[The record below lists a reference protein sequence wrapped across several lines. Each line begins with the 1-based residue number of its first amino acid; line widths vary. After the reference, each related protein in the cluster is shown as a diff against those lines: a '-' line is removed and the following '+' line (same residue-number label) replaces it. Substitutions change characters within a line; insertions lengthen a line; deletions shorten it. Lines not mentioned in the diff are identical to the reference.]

1 MAVDAAEV
9 KRLTDE
15 FKNSTGFKVHSDIS
29 NERRNLR
36 IVSRNKDDLV
46 HSIES
51 LNKQL
56 APNPTGGSNESPS
69 LALALEEVA
78 RRLESFLSSA
88 YDLVDYTRRHCRKTY
103 GQVEFGK
110 EVQSEIDRRFIY
122 EPDFKLAQGLR
133 SVSAHVGTL
142 QASLNPP
149 QGKERAK
156 DTPFKVQSKELLVW
170 DEWNDNQRRLL
181 ESMQDDVDVQELAG
195 RYFRKMEE
203 FYAWLWKRES
213 EVHAGELAEAERLRL
228 RAKEAYD
235 KLFPPA
241 S

>member
-15 FKNSTGFKVHSDIS
+15 FKNSAGFKVHSDI
-29 NERRNLR
+29 NNDRRNLR

-46 HSIES
+46 HSVAA

-56 APNPTGGSNESPS
+56 APNPAGGSNESPS

-78 RRLESFLSSA
+78 RRLESFVSSA
-88 YDLVDYTRRHCRKTY
+88 YDLIDYTRRHCRKVY

-110 EVQSEIDRRFIY
+110 EIQSEIDRRFIY

-133 SVSAHVGTL
+133 SISAHVGTL
-142 QASLNPP
+142 QVSLNLAP
-149 QGKERAK
+149 GKERAK
-156 DTPFKVQSKELLVW
+156 DAPFKVQTKELLGW
-170 DEWNDNQRRLL
+170 DEWNDNQRSLL
-181 ESMQDDVDVQELAG
+181 ESMQEDVDIHELAG

-203 FYAWLWKRES
+203 FYSWLWKRES
-213 EVHAGELAEAERLRL
+213 EVHSAELAEAERLRL

-241 S
+241 A

>member
-1 MAVDAAEV
+1 MAVDAVEV

-15 FKNSTGFKVHSDIS
+15 FKNSAGFKVHSDIN

-36 IVSRNKDDLV
+36 MVSRNRDELV
-46 HSIES
+46 HSIAA

-56 APNPTGGSNESPS
+56 APNPAGGPGESPS
-69 LALALEEVA
+69 LTLALEEVA
-78 RRLESFLSSA
+78 RRLEAFVNSA

-133 SVSAHVGTL
+133 SISAHVGTL
-142 QASLNPP
+142 QASLNIPP
-149 QGKERAK
+149 GKERAK
-156 DTPFKVQSKELLVW
+156 DAPFKVHTRELLGW
-170 DEWNDNQRRLL
+170 DEWNDNQRSLL
-181 ESMQDDVDVQELAG
+181 EAMQDDVDIQELAG
-195 RYFRKMEE
+195 RYFRRMEE
-203 FYAWLWKRES
+203 FYTWLWKRES
-213 EVHAGELAEAERLRL
+213 EVHSAELAEAERLRL

-235 KLFPPA
+235 RLFPPA
-241 S
+241 A

>member
-15 FKNSTGFKVHSDIS
+15 FKSSAGFKVHSDI
-29 NERRNLR
+29 NNDRRNLR
-36 IVSRNKDDLV
+36 IVSRNKDELV
-46 HSIES
+46 HSVAA
-51 LNKQL
+51 LNKLL
-56 APNPTGGSNESPS
+56 APGPAGGPNESPA

-78 RRLESFLSSA
+78 RRLESFVSSA
-88 YDLVDYTRRHCRKTY
+88 YDLIDYTRRRCRKVY
-103 GQVEFGK
+103 GQVDFGK

-122 EPDFKLAQGLR
+122 EPDFKIAQGLR

-142 QASLNPP
+142 QASLSLAP
-149 QGKERAK
+149 GKERAK
-156 DTPFKVQSKELLVW
+156 DAPFKIQSKELLGW
-170 DEWNDNQRRLL
+170 DEWNDNQRSLL
-181 ESMQDDVDVQELAG
+181 ASMEDVDIQELAG
-195 RYFRKMEE
+195 RYFKKIEE

-213 EVHAGELAEAERLRL
+213 EVHSAELAEAERLRL

-241 S
+241 A

>member
-15 FKNSTGFKVHSDIS
+15 FKNSAGFKVHSDIN

-46 HSIES
+46 HSVAA

-56 APNPTGGSNESPS
+56 APNESPS

-78 RRLESFLSSA
+78 RSLESFVSSA
-88 YDLVDYTRRHCRKTY
+88 YALIDYTRRHCRKVY

-142 QASLNPP
+142 QVSLNVATS
-149 QGKERAK
+149 KDRAK
-156 DTPFKVQSKELLVW
+156 DTALKVQTKELLGW
-170 DEWNDNQRRLL
+170 DEWNDNQRSLL
-181 ESMQDDVDVQELAG
+181 ESMKEDVDIQELAG
-195 RYFRKMEE
+195 RYFKKMEE
-203 FYAWLWKRES
+203 FYAWLWKR
-213 EVHAGELAEAERLRL
+213 G
-228 RAKEAYD
+228 
-235 KLFPPA
+235 
-241 S
+241 